1 MLSSRDLYR
10 LTKIVTVY
18 VENTLDQPVTV
29 QLLGVSSNN
38 PSTTVPIG
46 SSFTVPPNSADA
58 KTLVPESSGW
68 LPYITVS
75 LACTTAPT
83 TGAVNAYLVRL
94 DGTVSTI
101 ASIQIRD
108 TSTHTYKTDPAS
120 ITLAPW

>member
-10 LTKIVTVY
+10 LTKIVSVY

-29 QLLGVSSNN
+29 QLLGAISNN

-46 SSFTVPPNSADA
+46 SSFTVSPNSADS

-75 LACTTAPT
+75 LSCTTAPT
-83 TGAVNAYLVRL
+83 TGAVNVYLVRL
-94 DGTVSTI
+94 DGSVSTI
-101 ASIQIRD
+101 ARIQIRD

-120 ITLAPW
+120 IFLAPW

>member
-1 MLSSRDLYR
+1 MFSSRDLYR
-10 LTKIVTVY
+10 LTKIVSVY

-29 QLLGVSSNN
+29 QILGAISSS
-38 PSTTVPIG
+38 PAATVPIG

-83 TGAVNAYLVRL
+83 TGVINVYLVRL
-94 DGTVSTI
+94 DGSVSTI

-108 TSTHTYKTDPAS
+108 TSTHTYQTDPAS
-120 ITLAPW
+120 IFLAPW